1 MHHGT
6 SAGEGDATII
16 PLRGWTQ
23 PEAVPDVDLDDLN
36 SPHTLAVLS
45 VPSGAAVLDIGCG
58 AGVVARALVARGC
71 KVWGLEMDARRATS
85 ARHHCVEVLESD
97 VETVNLSAE
106 FEGRTFDV
114 VLCLDVLE
122 HLRDPAATLVN
133 VATVLAPGGSV
144 VISLPNVTHGA
155 LRLELLRG
163 RFRYRSSG
171 LLDRGHLR
179 FFDPAAVDELIREAG
194 LHAETTL
201 RVIRQ
206 LDQTEFDVDLTAV
219 PSAIRA
225 SLESDVDALT
235 YQFFV
240 IARPGP
246 AATAART
253 RISLL
258 ERQRARTDEFAAA
271 LESATSYARHLE
283 AELAAKDA
291 RLLELE
297 DGVGHARREVE
308 EKDARLREVEGTA
321 EQMSGECAARGARLA
336 ELEQVLADVRRL
348 ANENDSYVCHLEG
361 ELRHRAGEIAIRDDE
376 MSVLRVHIE
385 KTERTIC
392 DRDREIAERDRALAA
407 LRTSRLDAE
416 QSIAQLHTAV
426 ERAEIRLAE
435 SRDLVGHL
443 SWVIHQPR
451 HQLARVSADTLA
463 RRLPRLHR
471 VLRPM
476 VLRLLE
482 RFGMSP
488 AILTS
493 WR

>member
-1 MHHGT
+1 
-6 SAGEGDATII
+6 
-16 PLRGWTQ
+16 
-23 PEAVPDVDLDDLN
+23 
-36 SPHTLAVLS
+36 
-45 VPSGAAVLDIGCG
+45 
-58 AGVVARALVARGC
+58 
-71 KVWGLEMDARRATS
+71 
-85 ARHHCVEVLESD
+85 
-97 VETVNLSAE
+97 
-106 FEGRTFDV
+106 
-114 VLCLDVLE
+114 
-122 HLRDPAATLVN
+122 
-133 VATVLAPGGSV
+133 
-144 VISLPNVTHGA
+144 
-155 LRLELLRG
+155 
-163 RFRYRSSG
+163 

-179 FFDPAAVDELIREAG
+179 FFDPDGVDELIREAG

-219 PSAIRA
+219 PSAVRA

-240 IARPGP
+240 IARPGR
-246 AATAART
+246 ATTAARA
-253 RISLL
+253 RMSLL

-297 DGVGHARREVE
+297 DGAAHARREVE
-308 EKDARLREVEGTA
+308 GRDARLREVEGA
-321 EQMSGECAARGARLA
+321 VEQVSGESAARGARLA

-348 ANENDSYVCHLEG
+348 ANDSDSYVCHLEG
-361 ELRHRAGEIAIRDDE
+361 ELRHRTGEIAIRDDE

-392 DRDREIAERDRALAA
+392 DRDLEIAERDRALVA
-407 LRTSRLDAE
+407 LRTSLLAAE
-416 QSIAQLHTAV
+416 QSRAQSSAQFHTAV

-435 SRDLVGHL
+435 STDLVGHL

-482 RFGMSP
+482 RFGTSP
-488 AILTS
+488 AI
-493 WR
+493 